1 LFHYGTPFIPTTFQ
15 NETQDVF
22 KLLILE
28 LHHGFSWVT
37 EVQQHTQATITDE
50 PAENLF
56 ADLEDCSQKSISNTP
71 GGYRRGKKKA
81 SQ

>member
-1 LFHYGTPFIPTTFQ
+1 M
-15 NETQDVF
+15 F

-37 EVQQHTQATITDE
+37 EMQQHTQATITDE

-56 ADLEDCSQKSISNTP
+56 ADLEGCSQKSISNAP
-71 GGYRRGKKKA
+71 GGYRRGKKKRA
-81 SQ
+81 SDGLAKTHILLFERVVR